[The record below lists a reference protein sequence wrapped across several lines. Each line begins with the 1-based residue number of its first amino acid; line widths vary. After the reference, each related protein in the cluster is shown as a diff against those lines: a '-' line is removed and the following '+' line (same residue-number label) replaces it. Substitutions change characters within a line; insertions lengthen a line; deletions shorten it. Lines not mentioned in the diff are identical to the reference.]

1 MVCCFACPYSAS
13 SHPELNFTTRTET
26 CLLSSWFYLAWVTHF
41 TTFECPCLVVFFSF
55 LNLRI
60 HIKFRYIFQDICLAN
75 SAELW
80 ENPLWCVWAQFF
92 FTQSLIH
99 IRQLK
104 SKRTSFYLQN
114 SKDDGH
120 SKYYFHA
127 WKDIYSAF
135 WDRLYLPQ
143 SVTTIFHLFINTRQ
157 YIFQPMLGINHC

>member
-114 SKDDGH
+114 SKDESH
-120 SKYYFHA
+120 SKF
-127 WKDIYSAF
+127 
-135 WDRLYLPQ
+135 DRELDKRVENLK
-143 SVTTIFHLFINTRQ
+143 IKNLRCGFDGRLFPRVAKN
-157 YIFQPMLGINHC
+157 